1 MAGTVGLLAALLALG
16 MSSAP
21 GRLELRWFAAIAA
34 CAALFN
40 LSNVCVTLRVPEAT
54 VLFSSRCCLFFGG
67 LHATAWFKFYA
78 LQARR
83 PLTRGERV
91 FVAGGVVLAF
101 LSLVP
106 DVVLASFL
114 YERTIPWL
122 GVTYAD
128 APPTS
133 FGVLAFAYHLLGLVL
148 LLARY
153 ILGWRNVEMRAPC
166 IALAAVVGGV
176 LHDGLVSSGYLQHP
190 YVLDLGVLVLVLS
203 VGGWLAR
210 SFVANARALEVSS
223 RELAHAHAELVK
235 KERLAALGELAAVVA
250 HEVRNPLAV
259 VFNALASLRKP
270 QARSEELLGILQEEA
285 ERLRDIVSDLL
296 DFARPRPPVFAIASL
311 DETVCNAVA
320 AACEALAFPADAVA
334 IAIGPTP
341 PIWCDERLVRQAV
354 VNLVTNAL
362 QAPGRR
368 SAVRVDVSTCDASI
382 VVAVE
387 DDGDGVPDAEHERV
401 FTPFYSTR
409 PSGTGLGLAVVRTS
423 AEAHAGSVTLG
434 ETPGGGA
441 TFTLRIPVRT
451 TRPADTK

>member
-1 MAGTVGLLAALLALG
+1 MAGTIGLLAALLALG

-21 GRLELRWFAAIAA
+21 GRLELRWFALIAA
-34 CAALFN
+34 CAALFD

-54 VLFSSRCCLFFGG
+54 VLVLSRFCLFFGG

-78 LQARR
+78 LQVGR

-91 FVAGGVVLAF
+91 FVAGGVALAF

-128 APPTS
+128 APPTT
-133 FGVLAFAYHLLGLVL
+133 FGVFAFAYHLLGLVF

-153 ILGWRNVEMRAPC
+153 LIGWRNVELRAPC

-176 LHDGLVSSGYLQHP
+176 AHDGLVSSGHLQDP
-190 YVLDLGVLVLVLS
+190 YVLDMGVLILVLF
-203 VGGWLAR
+203 VGGWLTR
-210 SFVANARALEVSS
+210 SFVANAKALETSL
-223 RELAHAHAELVK
+223 RDLAHAHAELVK

-259 VFNALASLRKP
+259 VFNALASLRKTRASDAP
-270 QARSEELLGILQEEA
+270 RHDELVGILQEEA

-296 DFARPRPPVFAIASL
+296 EFARPRPPVFALAAL
-311 DETVCNAVA
+311 DETVTGAVG
-320 AACEALAFPADAVA
+320 AACEALAFPEVAVEVSCA
-334 IAIGPTP
+334 PLPSIR
-341 PIWCDERLVRQAV
+341 CDERLVRQAI

-362 QAPGRR
+362 QAPGRKG
-368 SAVRVDVSTCDASI
+368 AVRVDVALRDAAL
-382 VVAVE
+382 VVSVS
-387 DDGDGVPDAEHERV
+387 DDGAGVPAEDAERI

-409 PSGTGLGLAVVRTS
+409 PSGTGLGLAVVRAC
-423 AEAHAGSVTLG
+423 AEAHDGTVTLRD
-434 ETPGGGA
+434 TPGGGA
-441 TFTLRIPVRT
+441 TFTMRFPRRT
-451 TRPADTK
+451 A